1 MRRSQ
6 GAKIASPHTQFPLH
20 KNMYGIEHKAVGLYR
35 ILLLP
40 MHEPDFD
47 KVARQLEETLSQ
59 LKGAKDPEQ
68 RKSLLRTMRRLLIEA
83 DRINIKQE
91 S

>member
-1 MRRSQ
+1 M
-6 GAKIASPHTQFPLH
+6 A
-20 KNMYGIEHKAVGLYR
+20 
-35 ILLLP
+35 
-40 MHEPDFD
+40 EPDFD

-59 LKGAKDPEQ
+59 LKSTKDPEQ

-83 DRINIKQE
+83 DRINIKRE

>member
-1 MRRSQ
+1 
-6 GAKIASPHTQFPLH
+6 
-20 KNMYGIEHKAVGLYR
+20 MYGIEQKAVALYR
-35 ILLLP
+35 ILP

-59 LKGAKDPEQ
+59 LKGTKDPEQ
-68 RKSLLRTMRRLLIEA
+68 RKSLLRTMRRLLVEA
-83 DRINIKQE
+83 DRLNVNRQ

>member
-1 MRRSQ
+1 MR
-6 GAKIASPHTQFPLH
+6 
-20 KNMYGIEHKAVGLYR
+20 
-35 ILLLP
+35 
-40 MHEPDFD
+40 EPDFD

-59 LKGAKDPEQ
+59 LKGTEDPEQ

>member
-1 MRRSQ
+1 
-6 GAKIASPHTQFPLH
+6 
-20 KNMYGIEHKAVGLYR
+20 MYGIEHKAVGLYR

-83 DRINIKQE
+83 DRINVNRQ

>member
-1 MRRSQ
+1 
-6 GAKIASPHTQFPLH
+6 
-20 KNMYGIEHKAVGLYR
+20 MYGIEQKAVALCR
-35 ILLLP
+35 ILP
-40 MHEPDFD
+40 MAEPNLD

-59 LKGAKDPEQ
+59 LKGTKDPAQ

-83 DRINIKQE
+83 DRTNLKKE